1 VFSFA
6 HPSAREL
13 RHDFLRRTS
22 IVDLEGICLPA
33 GFSVADIAERKFW
46 DACMQAYAH
55 ALGAT
60 STTDSPWFIVPADD
74 TDNARLMVSQ
84 IVLDAFLR
92 RSTLRWR
99 TGCLGRSITLT
110 CRPVAVFTKCTGHG
124 MGPRKSTG
132 NLCGAAVL
140 SVLVGMRRIAPGVH

>member
-1 VFSFA
+1 M
-6 HPSAREL
+6 
-13 RHDFLRRTS
+13 
-22 IVDLEGICLPA
+22 PA

-84 IVLDAFLR
+84 IVLDTLEGLKLNYPEVTAAR
-92 RSTLRWR
+92 RQELKV
-99 TGCLGRSITLT
+99 I
-110 CRPVAVFTKCTGHG
+110 
-124 MGPRKSTG
+124 
-132 NLCGAAVL
+132 
-140 SVLVGMRRIAPGVH
+140 RRQLAK